1 MAESEKL
8 MTVNVGTPDGLIY
21 SHKSSIVVMRAID
34 GERAVM
40 YNHTPFLTPL
50 VIGDVRVKRGKQLNN
65 RVDHIAV
72 NGGYIDFSNNVATI
86 IADSAERARNID
98 LSRAEAAKKRAEQ
111 HLKEAKASHNESS
124 YERASVALKR
134 AVNRINVHQST
145 QQK

>member
-8 MTVNVGTPDGLIY
+8 MTVNVVTPDGLIY

-72 NGGYIDFSNNVATI
+72 NGGSVSYTHLRAHET
-86 IADSAERARNID
+86 DS
-98 LSRAEAAKKRAEQ
+98 
-111 HLKEAKASHNESS
+111 
-124 YERASVALKR
+124 
-134 AVNRINVHQST
+134 
-145 QQK
+145 

>member
-8 MTVNVGTPDGLIY
+8 MTVNVVTPDGLIY

-40 YNHTPFLTPL
+40 C
-50 VIGDVRVKRGKQLNN
+50 DVRVKRGKQLNN